1 MAIKPKIN
9 VVLLLLTIVSFFNL
23 ISCSRSFNRKLIDV
37 ENVIDEYPDSALSML
52 EEIDPSSFP
61 REQDKA
67 LYNLLI
73 TQAKEKCSI
82 SVKTDSVVS
91 FAVSYFQQKND
102 KERAMKA
109 LNYQGNIRREYLKD
123 NDRAIIS
130 YIQAYD
136 LAVELDDKFW
146 IGMTARGIADVYGDS
161 YKGKDAVKYS
171 TIAYENM
178 KQTGRQVY
186 IDYALL
192 DLAKAYHTAR
202 EYEKA
207 VSIATEVMDSAHI
220 HKDDYLGYAALSSR
234 ALTFFAWNKLEESIK
249 DYEVVCKSSFAN
261 KTDSTHLALSC
272 SEIGLRERVYEITS
286 KCDVDSFFSHG
297 IQYRLARSVQDYKK
311 ALDHLEELD
320 NMDYIMLNNKIDN
333 SVASSIMTYYDFKN
347 QNNALLLKIG
357 RERFWFTLTIG
368 LCIIIVLSFLIKS
381 LFAKLKRNS
390 SEKLLLAE
398 QLESL
403 LKENDHNKTV
413 MESLLSSRY
422 SMLENLCEM
431 VVTSPDTKSAQKKI
445 VNTVTDIIENLSIP
459 GDKIMELEKEMDGIH
474 GNVCSNFKTD
484 FPNLKDADYRL
495 FLFSVMGLSM
505 TTIMLLQ
512 KETKIEAVYSRKK
525 RLKAKVKAF
534 DSPNADAYLK
544 FL

>member
-1 MAIKPKIN
+1 MAVKPKIN
-9 VVLLLLTIVSFFNL
+9 DVLLLLTIVLFFNF
-23 ISCSRSFNRKLIDV
+23 ISCSHSFNRKLQDV

-52 EEIDPSSFP
+52 QEIDASSFS
-61 REQDKA
+61 RDHDKA

-82 SVKTDSVVS
+82 PVKTDSVVS
-91 FAVSYFQQKND
+91 FAASYFLQKND

-136 LAVELDDKFW
+136 LAVELDNKFW

-178 KQTGRQVY
+178 KEAGRQVY

-202 EYEKA
+202 EYDKA
-207 VSIATEVMDSAHI
+207 VSIATEVMDSARI
-220 HKDDYLGYAALSSR
+220 HKDEYLGYAALSSR

-249 DYEVVCKSSFAN
+249 DYEVVCKSPFAN
-261 KTDSTHLALSC
+261 KADSTHLALSC

-286 KCDVDSFFSHG
+286 KCDVDSFFNHG
-297 IQYRLARSVQDYKK
+297 IQYRLARSVNDYKK
-311 ALDHLEELD
+311 ALDHHEELD
-320 NMDYIMLNNKIDN
+320 MMDYHMLNKKIDN
-333 SVASSIMTYYDFKN
+333 NVASSIVTYYDFKN

-368 LCIIIVLSFLIKS
+368 LCIIIVLSFLIKN
-381 LFAKLKRNS
+381 LFTKLKRNS

-445 VNTVTDIIENLSIP
+445 VNTVTDIIDNLSIP
-459 GDKIMELEKEMDGIH
+459 GDKIMELEEEMDGIH
-474 GNVCSNFKTD
+474 GNVCTNFKSD

-505 TTIMLLQ
+505 TTIMLLL
-512 KETKIEAVYSRKK
+512 KETKIESVYSRKK
-525 RLKAKVKAF
+525 RLKAKVRAL
-534 DSPNADAYLK
+534 DSPHTDLYLK